1 MPYLVWNLKP
11 RSTVTVNPHHTACC
25 ALIAAWCTLPEDIIQ
40 ILKETERWRSVCGH
54 PIRKPF
60 TPDEI
65 SPVDIPSREQVTQ
78 RVDVEWPVFL
88 TVPSVKP
95 LRTRVGRHM
104 NLTRDRDAEL
114 PALSIPIFTLWPSA
128 S

>member
-1 MPYLVWNLKP
+1 M
-11 RSTVTVNPHHTACC
+11 
-25 ALIAAWCTLPEDIIQ
+25 LPEDIIQ

-54 PIRKPF
+54 PIREPL

-65 SPVDIPSREQVTQ
+65 RPVDLPTREQVTQ
-78 RVDVEWPVFL
+78 RVDIERPVFL

-95 LRTRVGRHM
+95 FRTRGSRHM
-104 NLTRDRDAEL
+104 NLTRDRDTEL
-114 PALSIPIFTLWPSA
+114 PALSISIFTLWPSP